1 MGSWSDKPKSITPDW
16 QTLWE
21 EFVSTWSK
29 SVYEMNLSVHDQ
41 KVLLKRYEKNLS
53 VHDQKVCSIPG
64 LKENLK
70 G

>member
-1 MGSWSDKPKSITPDW
+1 
-16 QTLWE
+16 
-21 EFVSTWSK
+21 
-29 SVYEMNLSVHDQ
+29 MNLSVHDQ